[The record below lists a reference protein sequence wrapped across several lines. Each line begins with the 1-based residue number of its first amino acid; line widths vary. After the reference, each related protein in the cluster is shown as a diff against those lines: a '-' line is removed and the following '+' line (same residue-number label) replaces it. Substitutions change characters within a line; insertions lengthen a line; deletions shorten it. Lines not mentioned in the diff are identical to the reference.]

1 MSCRLKQT
9 WPKEKKEAVGISGGA
24 AYNEAIVRNIR
35 TKLEEAGFGLL
46 THTKVPC
53 GDGGVS
59 LGQACIG
66 AGKRN

>member
-1 MSCRLKQT
+1 MAAKAAK
-9 WPKEKKEAVGISGGA
+9 KENMEAVGISGGV

-35 TKLEEAGFGLL
+35 TKLEEAGFELL

-59 LGQACIG
+59 LGQACTATMKG
-66 AGKRN
+66 FQVQ